1 MKLYDTLNI
10 SKDCHQNDIKKA
22 YRKLAM
28 KEHPDKGGSQEK
40 FKEINEAYSILS
52 DPQKRKAYDN
62 GQLDDNGNQNMQHG
76 FDPFDI
82 FSNFFRHEDTN
93 FNFQNTRQ
101 KHDNRPKH
109 IKLKIS
115 LEDLY
120 TGKQTTINI
129 PRNSCCPC
137 CQGVGSNQPP
147 IPCNECNGVGKIRK
161 VLQLGPGIIQQ
172 IIGECPKCN
181 GNGKYTENQH
191 LCKVC
196 NGNKLIEETTTIKLD
211 IKKGTAEQEKI
222 IMQGYGDYNLN
233 TLTYNDLILVIEQK
247 PHNRIKRNG
256 NDLVIEQVILLKD
269 ALTGANFEY
278 THLNNK
284 KYNFK
289 TNEIVTSDSIFVAY
303 GIGMS
308 SKHNRF
314 GDLYIK
320 FNILFPDELIL
331 NPDDSF
337 NNCLESSK
345 QIPEGEIKYL
355 SKAILPTESK
365 NQPTQCAQQ

>member
-1 MKLYDTLNI
+1 MKLYDILEI
-10 SKDCHQNDIKKA
+10 SKECNQNEIKKA

-40 FKEINEAYSILS
+40 FKKINEAYSILS
-52 DPQKRKAYDN
+52 DPQKRKEYDC
-62 GQLDDNGNQNMQHG
+62 GQMDDNGNQNMQHG

-82 FSNFFRHEDTN
+82 FSNFFRREDTD
-93 FNFQNTRQ
+93 FSFHNTKQ
-101 KHDNRPKH
+101 KNTHRPKQ

-120 TGKQTTINI
+120 TGKQTTITL
-129 PRNSCCPC
+129 PRHGCCPSC
-137 CQGVGSNQPP
+137 NGLGSNEPP
-147 IPCNECNGVGKIRK
+147 INCNECNGAGRIRK
-161 VLQLGPGIIQQ
+161 ILQLGPGMIQQ

-181 GNGKYTENQH
+181 GIGKYMEPQY
-191 LCKVC
+191 LCKIC

-211 IKKGTAEQEKI
+211 IKQGTMEQEKI
-222 IMQGYGDYNLN
+222 IMPGYGDFNLD
-233 TLTYNDLILVIEQK
+233 THIYNDLFLVIQQK
-247 PHNRIKRNG
+247 KHNRIKRNG
-256 NDLVIEQVILLKD
+256 NDLVIEQVVLLRD
-269 ALTGANFEY
+269 ALTGASFEY
-278 THLNNK
+278 IHLNNK

-289 TNEIVTSDSIFVAY
+289 TNEVVTSDSIFVAY
-303 GIGMS
+303 GLGMS
-308 SKHNRF
+308 SKHNQL

-320 FNILFPDELIL
+320 FNILFPNELIH

-355 SKAILPTESK
+355 SKAVLPTDSK
-365 NQPTQCAQQ
+365 DQPSQCVQQ